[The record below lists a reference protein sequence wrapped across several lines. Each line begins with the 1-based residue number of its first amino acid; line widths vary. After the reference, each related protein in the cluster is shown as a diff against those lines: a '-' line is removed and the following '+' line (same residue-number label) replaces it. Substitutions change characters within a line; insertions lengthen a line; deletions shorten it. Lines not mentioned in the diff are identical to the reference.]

1 MTTQEFEYKGMH
13 CKKWLSDNEKAIIQI
28 IHGLGEMSEYYEQF
42 AEYITAKG
50 VSVYLCEYREHG
62 RTALPADIDNIVQTA
77 AKECGDF
84 SSYVHSE
91 SDTPLFLLGHSL
103 GAQMA
108 QYVICHCDSS
118 LYSGVILT
126 GCPYI
131 HDTKALL
138 SDIEAEISRPGAW
151 DKPEALTPI
160 LQEKSRLE
168 DEVGRLNRLK
178 TCRDDMEEWLA
189 LALEN
194 EDQEALESL
203 EQQQRELAA
212 LLDETE
218 LVMLLSAEE
227 DSRDA
232 ILEIHPGAGGT
243 ESQDWA
249 EMLLRMYTRWAARR
263 KYAVEEMDFLPG
275 DEAGIKS
282 VTLRISG
289 PHAFGFLKS
298 ERGIHRLI
306 RISPFDASGRRHT
319 SFASV
324 DVIPDAG
331 GDIQLDI
338 KESDLRFDIFRS
350 SGPGGQSV
358 NTTSSA
364 VRVTHLPT
372 GISAQCQNEKSQH
385 HNKETALRVLRARLY
400 NLELQKRE
408 AERQAEYAGKDAIAF
423 GSQIRTYTLQPYR
436 LVKDHRT
443 GSESGDV
450 DAVLDGQI
458 DQFQHDYLLYRHEQK
473 R

>member
-1 MTTQEFEYKGMH
+1 MI
-13 CKKWLSDNEKAIIQI
+13 CALSARLFRNVLKTF
-28 IHGLGEMSEYYEQF
+28 G
-42 AEYITAKG
+42 G
-50 VSVYLCEYREHG
+50 VFD
-62 RTALPADIDNIVQTA
+62 AAADQKRL
-77 AKECGDF
+77 KE
-84 SSYVHSE
+84 
-91 SDTPLFLLGHSL
+91 
-103 GAQMA
+103 
-108 QYVICHCDSS
+108 
-118 LYSGVILT
+118 
-126 GCPYI
+126 
-131 HDTKALL
+131 
-138 SDIEAEISRPGAW
+138 IEAELARPGAW

-168 DEVGRLNRLK
+168 DELDRLMRLK
-178 TCRDDMEEWLA
+178 TCHDDMQEWLA
-189 LALEN
+189 LASEN
-194 EDQEALESL
+194 EEPEALESL
-203 EQQQRELAA
+203 EQQQKDLAA

-227 DSRDA
+227 DSQDA

-249 EMLLRMYTRWAARR
+249 EMLLRLYTRWAARR
-263 KYAVEEMDFLPG
+263 KYVLEEMDFLPG

-282 VTLRISG
+282 VTLRIAG

-306 RISPFDASGRRHT
+306 RISPFDSSGRRHT

-331 GDIQLDI
+331 KDIELDI

-408 AERQAEYAGKDAIAF
+408 AERQAQYAGKDAIAF

-458 DQFQHDYLLYRHEQK
+458 DQFQHDYLLYRHEQQ

>member
-1 MTTQEFEYKGMH
+1 MLQLTDLRAACPPLAQRFASLWGR
-13 CKKWLSDNEKAIIQI
+13 LDVAASEKRLQAI
-28 IHGLGEMSEYYEQF
+28 E
-42 AEYITAKG
+42 T
-50 VSVYLCEYREHG
+50 
-62 RTALPADIDNIVQTA
+62 
-77 AKECGDF
+77 
-84 SSYVHSE
+84 
-91 SDTPLFLLGHSL
+91 
-103 GAQMA
+103 
-108 QYVICHCDSS
+108 
-118 LYSGVILT
+118 
-126 GCPYI
+126 
-131 HDTKALL
+131 
-138 SDIEAEISRPGAW
+138 EISRPGAW
-151 DKPEALTPI
+151 DKPEALTPL
-160 LQEKSRLE
+160 LQEKRRLE
-168 DEVGRLNRLK
+168 DEVARLNKLK
-178 TCRDDMEEWLA
+178 TCHDDMNEWLA
-189 LALEN
+189 LAAES
-194 EDQEALESL
+194 EDPEALESL
-203 EQQQRELAA
+203 AQQQKDLAA

-227 DSRDA
+227 DSQDA

-249 EMLLRMYTRWAARR
+249 EMLLRMYTRWAADHDY
-263 KYAVEEMDFLPG
+263 KVEELDFLPG
-275 DEAGIKS
+275 DEAGVKS
-282 VTLRISG
+282 VTLRVGG

-306 RISPFDASGRRHT
+306 RISPFDSSGRRHT

-331 GDIQLDI
+331 DDIELDL
-338 KESDLRFDIFRS
+338 KEADLRVDIFRS

-364 VRVTHLPT
+364 VRITHIPS

-400 NLELQKRE
+400 NMELEKRE
-408 AERQAEYAGKDAIAF
+408 AARQAQYAGKDAIAF

-443 GSESGDV
+443 GTEVGDV

-458 DQFQHDYLLYRHEQK
+458 DAFQHDYLLHRHEQQ

>member
-1 MTTQEFEYKGMH
+1 MNCAPVARPCPIVFPTSGGVFDVAADERR
-13 CKKWLSDNEKAIIQI
+13 L
-28 IHGLGEMSEYYEQF
+28 
-42 AEYITAKG
+42 AEI
-50 VSVYLCEYREHG
+50 E
-62 RTALPADIDNIVQTA
+62 TAL
-77 AKECGDF
+77 
-84 SSYVHSE
+84 
-91 SDTPLFLLGHSL
+91 
-103 GAQMA
+103 
-108 QYVICHCDSS
+108 
-118 LYSGVILT
+118 
-126 GCPYI
+126 
-131 HDTKALL
+131 
-138 SDIEAEISRPGAW
+138 SRPGAW
-151 DKPEALTPI
+151 DNPESLTP
-160 LQEKSRLE
+160 LLREKRGLE
-168 DEVGRLNRLK
+168 DEVARLQKLR
-178 TCRDDMEEWLA
+178 TAHDDMLEWLE
-189 LALEN
+189 LAGEN
-194 EDQEALESL
+194 PEDEALESL
-203 EQQQRELAA
+203 SLQQDSLEK

-227 DSRDA
+227 DSQDA

-249 EMLLRMYTRWAARR
+249 EMLLRLYTRWAARR
-263 KYAVEEMDFLPG
+263 GFQVEELDYLPG
-275 DEAGIKS
+275 DEAGLKS

-324 DVIPDAG
+324 DVIPDVG
-331 GDIQLDI
+331 NDIELDI
-338 KESDLRFDIFRS
+338 KESDLRFDTFRS

-364 VRVTHLPT
+364 VRVTHIPT

-385 HNKETALRVLRARLY
+385 HNKESALRILRARLY

-443 GSESGDV
+443 GTEVGDV
-450 DAVLDGQI
+450 DAVLNGQI
-458 DQFQHDYLLYRHEQK
+458 DVFQHDYLLYRHERQ